1 MGLMV
6 DIVNRALWPQSRDG
20 AFWSCVLLWD
30 ETRKQNPC
38 VPMADRAMLVR
49 RRAVVGVQ
57 LGGED
62 AATSAVAKGKLG
74 AGQDSGFLSES
85 HETRQNRGDANV
97 VSK

>member
-38 VPMADRAMLVR
+38 IAMADRAMLVR
-49 RRAVVGVQ
+49 RQAVVGVQ
-57 LGGED
+57 LGGERRSD
-62 AATSAVAKGKLG
+62 IGGYEREVGCRT
-74 AGQDSGFLSES
+74 GFGLLE
-85 HETRQNRGDANV
+85 R
-97 VSK
+97 KP